1 MMRMLSKI
9 NRSVKLKSKRGE
21 TLIEVL
27 LATMI
32 VLLASSMLVTLTTN
46 AVNVNNTANEA
57 AWYALIGQSQ
67 ADTLSNGPASW
78 LFERFKL
85 SRQLD
90 PDNPPADLPPSDFY
104 APFRSSSSSRF
115 VPRDTLIRTSTET
128 SLFRKTWDAT
138 GTTLVDDPVFK
149 PRQPAADYGTNG
161 DGRATNMLTS
171 LSDVIRRGDMVTNRS
186 NVFAVW
192 VTIGYFEAD
201 EFVAADANGALQT
214 KYPVLTHVNATN
226 FNAIYPDGVVLGVER
241 GLTDGTVTRHRK
253 FYMID
258 RTIPVGFRRGGVAR
272 YHDGTNQQTAELKNY
287 TDVIVNGADGLTLD

>member
-1 MMRMLSKI
+1 
-9 NRSVKLKSKRGE
+9 
-21 TLIEVL
+21 
-27 LATMI
+27 
-32 VLLASSMLVTLTTN
+32 
-46 AVNVNNTANEA
+46 
-57 AWYALIGQSQ
+57 
-67 ADTLSNGPASW
+67 
-78 LFERFKL
+78 
-85 SRQLD
+85 
-90 PDNPPADLPPSDFY
+90 
-104 APFRSSSSSRF
+104 
-115 VPRDTLIRTSTET
+115 
-128 SLFRKTWDAT
+128 
-138 GTTLVDDPVFK
+138 
-149 PRQPAADYGTNG
+149 
-161 DGRATNMLTS
+161 MLTS